1 VAAHILVQYILDNL
15 AHRIVQKI
23 NNVDDLSKLLL
34 WLEQTWSLRNVS
46 ALALPFCAGWILLTV
61 GGISILSH
69 CFVGFGL
76 SLACAFGGLLV
87 GVSLYTCFWMILF
100 IFTLKDY
107 QYEMNAFS
115 PANSEIISDISEILT
130 TCLSVQAVLYAAITF
145 LATSGLV
152 DPQIRVAFAFPFLVF
167 CWVIVAAFFLLTRSI
182 LGAIINK
189 AKWKTLNKLQ
199 AQINSIEATGD
210 LSEKET
216 VERLLR
222 LVDVHL
228 QIMASKT
235 NTFDLK
241 SFSTLFSQLMLP
253 LLALLLGNFDKLL
266 RLLPY
271 VSR

>member
-1 VAAHILVQYILDNL
+1 
-15 AHRIVQKI
+15 
-23 NNVDDLSKLLL
+23 
-34 WLEQTWSLRNVS
+34 
-46 ALALPFCAGWILLTV
+46 
-61 GGISILSH
+61 
-69 CFVGFGL
+69 
-76 SLACAFGGLLV
+76 
-87 GVSLYTCFWMILF
+87 
-100 IFTLKDY
+100 
-107 QYEMNAFS
+107 MNAFS